1 MLARSEVMKT
11 HQRQLATLQALPAN
25 LEGEEEG

>member
-1 MLARSEVMKT
+1 MMARSEVMKT

-25 LEGEEEG
+25 LGGEEEG